1 MSQKIPCEVVRD
13 LLPSYIDELTSEVTN
28 RIVRDHLEGCEE
40 CRKVYGSMTGSLTG
54 EEEKFREQGE
64 IDFLRKNRKR
74 NRRIVLGSIAG
85 AVLIVLGVLLARTFF
100 IGSANYSN
108 WTAEN
113 LTVNDRQLD
122 FVAVPADSASAISKL
137 SFDDENGVVTV
148 RARSV
153 AVSPFHTGS
162 LGTSFTASET
172 IRDVWLGDRIVWSEG
187 ETVSPLASDLF
198 TAHHS
203 YVGDMSANNRLANA
217 LRLSSYVG
225 PFTNELE
232 TDKEPYGWRIL
243 LSDPIPDEKL
253 ARKEQNMDTSGR
265 IIVGLIENL
274 DHVTF
279 VYTADGTKHER
290 TVTAA
295 DASAFFG
302 EDIKNCGADILTLG
316 RLLEL
321 HGLL

>member
-13 LLPSYIDELTSEVTN
+13 LLPSYIDELTSDVTN
-28 RIVRDHLEGCEE
+28 RIVKDHLEGCEE
-40 CRKVYGSMTGSLTG
+40 CRKIYGSMTGSLTG
-54 EEEKFREQGE
+54 EEEKLREQGE
-64 IDFLRKNRKR
+64 IDFLRKNRRR

-85 AVLIVLGVLLARTFF
+85 AILMILGVLLARTFF
-100 IGSANYSN
+100 IGSVNYTS
-108 WTAEN
+108 WTAEH

-122 FVAVPADSASAISKL
+122 FVAVPEDSASAISKL
-137 SFDDENGVVTV
+137 SFDEENGVVTV
-148 RARSV
+148 HARSV

-162 LGTSFTASET
+162 LGTSFTASEA
-172 IRDVWLGDRIVWSEG
+172 IREVWLGNRIVWSEG

-198 TAHHS
+198 SARHS
-203 YVGDMSANNRLANA
+203 YVGDMPANNRLANA
-217 LRLSSYVG
+217 LNLSTYIG

-279 VYTADGTKHER
+279 VYTAGGTEQER

-302 EDIKNCGADILTLG
+302 EDIKNCGTDILTLG

>member
-1 MSQKIPCEVVRD
+1 
-13 LLPSYIDELTSEVTN
+13 
-28 RIVRDHLEGCEE
+28 
-40 CRKVYGSMTGSLTG
+40 
-54 EEEKFREQGE
+54 
-64 IDFLRKNRKR
+64 
-74 NRRIVLGSIAG
+74 
-85 AVLIVLGVLLARTFF
+85 
-100 IGSANYSN
+100 
-108 WTAEN
+108 
-113 LTVNDRQLD
+113 VNDRQLN

-137 SFDDENGVVTV
+137 SFDEENGVVTV
-148 RARSV
+148 RARAV

-198 TAHHS
+198 AAHHS

-217 LRLSSYVG
+217 LSLSSYVG

-302 EDIKNCGADILTLG
+302 EDIKNCGADIRALG
-316 RLLEL
+316 RLLEI